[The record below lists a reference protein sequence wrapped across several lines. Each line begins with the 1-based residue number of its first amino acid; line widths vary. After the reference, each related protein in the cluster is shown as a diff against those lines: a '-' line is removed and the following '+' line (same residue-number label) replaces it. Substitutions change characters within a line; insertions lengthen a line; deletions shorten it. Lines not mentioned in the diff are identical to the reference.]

1 MMSLNKVGAPLGDI
15 AGVHAMTDVTGFGLA
30 GHGLEMA
37 RATGVELIVDGAD
50 LADPRSSGSRR
61 LPCDRV
67 HPGRNTSKFAS
78 YGQDLTLDGASDFVR
93 DLVCDPQTSGG
104 LLLSVAPDSAAEVEQ
119 VLQAEGLPSSPIGE
133 VVAGEPGKLR
143 VR

>member
-1 MMSLNKVGAPLGDI
+1 
-15 AGVHAMTDVTGFGLA
+15 MTDVTGFGLA

-37 RATGVELIVDGAD
+37 RATGVELIVEGAALPTLD
-50 LADPRSSGSRR
+50 RSALEGYHAAGCIPGGTRR
-61 LPCDRV
+61 N
-67 HPGRNTSKFAS
+67 HAS
-78 YGQDLTLDGASDFVR
+78 YGQDLIVDGASDFVR

-104 LLLSVAPDSAAEVEQ
+104 LLLSVAPDSAAAVERTLEEAG
-119 VLQAEGLPSSPIGE
+119 LQSMPIGK

>member
-1 MMSLNKVGAPLGDI
+1 
-15 AGVHAMTDVTGFGLA
+15 MTDVTGFGLA

-37 RATGVELIVDGAD
+37 RATGVELIVEGAD
-50 LADPRSSGSRR
+50 LPTLDRPALEGYHAAGCIPGGTRR
-61 LPCDRV
+61 
-67 HPGRNTSKFAS
+67 NFAS
-78 YGQDLTLDGASDFVR
+78 YGQDLMLDGASDFVR

-104 LLLSVAPDSAAEVEQ
+104 LLLSVAPESAGEVEE
-119 VLQAEGLPSSPIGE
+119 VLQAEGLPSSSIGE